1 MITAIREGLGLSTF
15 YEDVAAALG
24 ATDLRPL
31 RDGGQKRVFV
41 GRRGTE
47 DVVVKAVE
55 VLPPYQAVVVE
66 RAKREVALL
75 SKVSASAGRRIV
87 ALRSGLVTVGDP
99 AHPSAVGWLE
109 ELLDGH
115 DLGELQMGSWT
126 QDEARDLVVGLGQAL
141 NHLHENEVVHRDL
154 SPGNVRRRGDGT
166 WTLLD
171 PGLARHLAELSLTGL
186 YQPGTAGFR
195 SPEQVTGG
203 TPEPYS
209 DIYGVGILG
218 YYALTGQ
225 LPVDPRGGSEE
236 DYFRRLREQQ
246 PAPVKDLRPDLDDA
260 FAGIIDRCLDRQ
272 PARRY
277 IDAAELLDELGVGAP
292 S

>member
-1 MITAIREGLGLSTF
+1 MSAF

-41 GRRGTE
+41 ARRGTE

-55 VLPPYQAVVVE
+55 VLPPHQALVLE
-66 RAKREVALL
+66 RAKREVGVLG
-75 SKVSASAGRRIV
+75 KVSATAGRRIV

-99 AHPSAVGWLE
+99 EQPTAVGWLE

-115 DLGELQMGSWT
+115 DLRELPIGNWT
-126 QDEARDLVVGLGQAL
+126 QDEALDLVVGLGQAL

-154 SPGNVRRRGDGT
+154 SPGNVRRREDGT

-186 YQPGTAGFR
+186 YQPGTPGFR

-218 YYALTGQ
+218 YFVLTGQ
-225 LPVDPRGGSEE
+225 LPVDPKGNEE

-246 PAPVKDLRPDLDDA
+246 PAPVKSLRPDLDDV
-260 FAGIIDRCLDRQ
+260 FAGVIDRCLDRQ

-277 IDAAELLDELGVGAP
+277 IDAAELLEELGVGAP

>member
-1 MITAIREGLGLSTF
+1 MSTF
-15 YEDVAAALG
+15 YEEVAAALG
-24 ATDLRPL
+24 VTDLHPL

-41 GRRGTE
+41 ARRGTE

-55 VLPPYQAVVVE
+55 VLPPHQALVLE
-66 RAKREVALL
+66 RAKREVTLL
-75 SKVSASAGRRIV
+75 GKVSATAGRRIV

-99 AHPSAVGWLE
+99 ARPSAVGWLE

-115 DLGELQMGSWT
+115 DLRELPVGAWT
-126 QDEARDLVVGLGQAL
+126 QQDARDLVVGLVQAL
-141 NHLHENEVVHRDL
+141 HHLHENEVVHRDL
-154 SPGNVRRRGDGT
+154 SPGNVRRRADGT

-171 PGLARHLAELSLTGL
+171 PGLARHLTELSLTGL
-186 YQPGTAGFR
+186 YQPGTPGYR

-203 TPEPYS
+203 NPEPYS

-218 YYALTGQ
+218 YSVLTGQ
-225 LPVDPRGGSEE
+225 LPVDPRGNEE

-246 PAPVKDLRPDLDDA
+246 PAPVKNLRPDLDDD

-277 IDAAELLDELGVGAP
+277 LDAAELLEELGVGIP